1 MKTFKQYLEEAMNE
15 PYEHEYHGSTEN
27 SSGGVDH
34 HYSFRDKKAKART
47 HVYISHYESNTGE
60 KRADINFTDE
70 EGDIEATGKSGAGMA
85 NRGMATVKHIVQK
98 HVNKHSDI
106 KMLTFSGANDRG
118 RGSLYARIARLFGG
132 KTVPTNAYSSKH
144 FIPVNR
150 G

>member
-1 MKTFKQYLEEAMNE
+1 MKTFKQYLNEALDK
-15 PYEHEYHGSTEN
+15 PYKHEYHGSIKN
-27 SSGGVDH
+27 SSGEEDH
-34 HYSFRDKKAKART
+34 HYSFPRPDGEPT

-60 KRADINFTDE
+60 KRADVNFTDE
-70 EGDIEATGKSGAGMA
+70 KGDIEATGKSGVNMA
-85 NRGMATVKHIVQK
+85 NRGIATVKHIVQK
-98 HVNKHSDI
+98 HVNKHPDI

-118 RGSLYARIARLFGG
+118 RGSLYTRIARIFGG